1 MIQWPPRLCFLCTA
15 CSQLS
20 HPVPCYSPCILIP
33 MYFPVSDVHYTPRGL
48 WSWEAPS
55 QSLRSGPSFPRHP
68 TGSCPHVW
76 QSLSDVSSMSMP
88 WWVYLVWPLLLTER
102 SCLLNCCIIYLLYLL
117 DIKISIFDYA
127 VWNNRWSQGN
137 LEIAMHFSHFWSQ
150 GSPRPRSWQV
160 QRLGDVSASIGSQ
173 CLLAVHGWPALGLTV
188 KNDWPR
194 FRT

>member
-1 MIQWPPRLCFLCTA
+1 MSVTHRVGCGLGKHLVNPCVLVHPFPGIQLAPALMSDNLCQMYPPWVCPDESIWYDPFFL
-15 CSQLS
+15 
-20 HPVPCYSPCILIP
+20 
-33 MYFPVSDVHYTPRGL
+33 
-48 WSWEAPS
+48 
-55 QSLRSGPSFPRHP
+55 QS
-68 TGSCPHVW
+68 V
-76 QSLSDVSSMSMP
+76 
-88 WWVYLVWPLLLTER
+88 
-102 SCLLNCCIIYLLYLL
+102 SCLLNRCIIYLLYLL

-137 LEIAMHFSHFWSQ
+137 LEITMHFSHFWSQ

-188 KNDWPR
+188 KNDWPS